1 MTLIV
6 VLATKPK
13 NVSKA
18 KKGYLMRI
26 IIKQPQCYTKMLTD
40 IIASKISI
48 ARE

>member
-26 IIKQPQCYTKMLTD
+26 IIK
-40 IIASKISI
+40 
-48 ARE
+48 